1 MIFWIAVAVLSAL
14 VGAAIAWPL
23 ILGKSDGRDEADF
36 DIEVFRDQLS
46 EVGREQAEGRL
57 DYAEAEA
64 AKAEISRRILA
75 ADNARS
81 GDSRFNRR
89 QPAAAAALVALL
101 IGGTVVAYL
110 QVGAPGQPAR
120 PFAEREDERRH
131 QTAQRDGDQM
141 DLSSLAK
148 RLKDRLER
156 DPDNAQGWQLL
167 ARTFMTMG
175 DFRSAIPAYE
185 RLIELDDA
193 IAGVYAAYGEALA
206 LAADGAVTPKSRG
219 AFRIALDRN
228 AKEPTARY
236 YMGLADWQAGSHR
249 EAYDMWSALLAESPA
264 DAPWTVATRQ
274 RLEKASDKLGFD
286 VAALPKP
293 LPASQPQTQ
302 SRPGGPSREDMAAAQ
317 QMSLE
322 DRQQMIR
329 GMVAGLAAKLEENP
343 SNFEGWM
350 QLIRSYGV
358 LGEREE
364 AKAALDKAMAQ
375 FANAPFVKRQLQAL
389 AGELGLAEA
398 ASDAP
403 RGPTAEDMRAAQDM
417 SAEDRRE
424 MIEGMVA
431 GLAAKLEEN
440 PGNFEGWM
448 RLIRSYGVLGE
459 TDKAKAALE
468 KALTQFANAPFPKRQ
483 LQALAGELGL
493 ADVESAAPRGPSA
506 EDMRAAQDMSPEDQ
520 REMIEGMVAR
530 LAARLEENPNDLQGW
545 VRLARSYTVL
555 GKRIDARDA
564 MAKAVAAAPDN
575 VEILT
580 LYARA
585 IRSAAGNTPTTGSV
599 EIMQKVLSIDPTN
612 VEALFFA
619 GLAAA
624 GAGDA
629 AEAGQLWKKAQ
640 AGVPAGSDEYKALQR
655 QIDGLA
661 K

>member
-1 MIFWIAVAVLSAL
+1 MIFWIAAAVLSAL
-14 VGAAIAWPL
+14 VGAAVAWPL
-23 ILGKSDGRDEADF
+23 ILGKSEGRDEADF

-46 EVGREQAEGRL
+46 EIGREQAEGRL
-57 DYAEAEA
+57 NYSEAEA
-64 AKAEISRRILA
+64 AKVEISRRILA
-75 ADNARS
+75 ADNARRK
-81 GDSRFNRR
+81 DSRLNQR

-101 IGGTVVAYL
+101 IGGTVAAYL

-120 PFAEREDERRH
+120 PYAEREEERRQ
-131 QTAQRDGDQM
+131 QTAQRDGDRM

-156 DPDNAQGWQLL
+156 DPDNAQEWQLL

-175 DFRSAIPAYE
+175 DFQSAIPAYE
-185 RLIELDDA
+185 RLIEMDDA

-219 AFRIALDRN
+219 AFLIALDRN

-236 YMGLADWQAGSHR
+236 YMGLADWQARAHR

-264 DAPWTVATRQ
+264 DAPWTAATRQ
-274 RLEKASDKLGFD
+274 RLEEASDRLGLD

-302 SRPGGPSREDMAAAQ
+302 SRPGGPSREDMAASQ
-317 QMSLE
+317 QMSPE
-322 DRQQMIR
+322 NRQEMIR
-329 GMVAGLAAKLEENP
+329 
-343 SNFEGWM
+343 
-350 QLIRSYGV
+350 
-358 LGEREE
+358 
-364 AKAALDKAMAQ
+364 
-375 FANAPFVKRQLQAL
+375 
-389 AGELGLAEA
+389 
-398 ASDAP
+398 
-403 RGPTAEDMRAAQDM
+403 
-417 SAEDRRE
+417 
-424 MIEGMVA
+424 GMVA

-448 RLIRSYGVLGE
+448 RLIRSYGVLGKR
-459 TDKAKAALE
+459 DKAKSALD
-468 KALTQFANAPFPKRQ
+468 KAMAQFANAPFVKRQ
-483 LQALAGELGL
+483 LQALARELGL
-493 ADVESAAPRGPSA
+493 PKAASGAPRGPSV
-506 EDMRAAQDMSPEDQ
+506 EDIRAAQDMSPEDQ
-520 REMIEGMVAR
+520 REMIEAMVAQ

-564 MAKAVAAAPDN
+564 MAKAAAAAPGN

-585 IRSAAGNTPTTGSV
+585 IRSVAGNIPTAGSV
-599 EIMQKVLSIDPTN
+599 EVMQKILSIDPTN

-629 AEAGQLWKKAQ
+629 AEARQLWEKAQ
-640 AGVPAGSDEYKALQR
+640 AGVPAGSDEDKALQR
-655 QIDGLA
+655 QIDGLPN
-661 K
+661 